1 MKRKRNRIKYNLN
14 FENNNSD
21 NIKDSFSSINNENII
36 KDEEY
41 NNEYRSIIKNP
52 FKVKKKSFYRWRW
65 WGIWKKKKWNFYMI
79 QKKSIEI
86 KKKRKG

>member
-52 FKVKKKSFYRWRW
+52 FKVKKNPFIGEDDEEYEKNETF
-65 WGIWKKKKWNFYMI
+65 IWFKKKV
-79 QKKSIEI
+79 
-86 KKKRKG
+86 